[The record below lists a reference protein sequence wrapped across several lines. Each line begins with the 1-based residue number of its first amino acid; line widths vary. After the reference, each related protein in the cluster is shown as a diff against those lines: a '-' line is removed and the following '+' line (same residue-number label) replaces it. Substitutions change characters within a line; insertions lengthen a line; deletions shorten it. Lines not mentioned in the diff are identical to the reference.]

1 MKTQVRILVLL
12 TIVALGAGWAALRSG
27 NASLE
32 ARLASA
38 GASDPEGRR

>member
-27 NASLE
+27 NEALE
-32 ARLASA
+32 SRLASS
-38 GASDPEGRR
+38 GAPGPGARP